1 MTVYKHMM
9 IVEDGENVENSL
21 HLTEHD
27 RALRLIAIVE
37 GDEIGDGYISEVI
50 EDGLDGEEPPA
61 DPEEYFALLRELLS
75 ENGIDVHLD
84 DLEAPAEKDE
94 HAGWSN
100 P

>member
-1 MTVYKHMM
+1 MTVYKHLM

-21 HLTEHD
+21 HLTDHD

-37 GDEIGDGYISEVI
+37 GDEIGEGSISEVI
-50 EDGLDGEEPPA
+50 EDELDGDEPPA

-84 DLEAPAEKDE
+84 DLEAPAEHCED
-94 HAGWSN
+94 AGGGK